1 MPRKLAN
8 ALTPLEVK
16 NAKAGRHSDGGGLQL
31 LVKPSGARSWVFRYT
46 TNGKSHDL
54 GIGPASGPDAISLA
68 DARDEAAALRLK
80 IKRGID
86 PLDERRQI
94 EAEAVAAQKAKDL
107 SQITFKQFAETYIDQ
122 HEHVWKNPKHRQQ
135 WRNTLT
141 TYAYPVIGHLS
152 IAEIDTAHM
161 LAILEPIWKPIAETA
176 KRLRG
181 RLETILDSAKAQGLR
196 QGENPAAW
204 RGHLEYI
211 LPRQPKQ
218 SKKHQP
224 SLPYKDIPKFIK
236 ELRTRDAISALALEF
251 TILTAARTTEVLQAV
266 WEEFD
271 VESAIWHL
279 PADRMKAQRAHRVPL
294 TARTIEILTSLQQAN
309 SKYVFPS
316 PRGEHLSQMAMLML
330 VRRMHDEDLKVGGL
344 GYFDPKQKCAATVHG
359 FRATF
364 RDWADEQT
372 NHSDKF
378 IEMALAH
385 TIKNQSEAA
394 YRRGDLLEKRR
405 KMMDDW
411 TAYCLSA
418 LL

>member
-16 NAKAGRHSDGGGLQL
+16 NAKAGRHTDGGGLQL

-54 GIGPASGPDAISLA
+54 GIGPASGRDAISLA

-135 WRNTLT
+135 WRNTLK
-141 TYAYPVIGHLS
+141 TYAYPVAGHLS
-152 IAEIDTAHM
+152 IAEIDTTHIQ
-161 LAILEPIWKPIAETA
+161 AILEPIWKSIPETA
-176 KRLRG
+176 KRLKG
-181 RLETILDSAKAQGLR
+181 RLEAILDSAKVQGLR

-204 RGHLEYI
+204 RNHLAHI
-211 LPRQPKQ
+211 LPPRPKH
-218 SKKHQP
+218 SKKHHP
-224 SLPYKDIPKFIK
+224 SLSYKDIPRFIK
-236 ELRTRDAISALALEF
+236 ELQSREAVSALALEF
-251 TILTAARTTEVLQAV
+251 AILTAARTTEVLQAV
-266 WEEFD
+266 WDEID
-271 VESAIWHL
+271 LDDLVWHL
-279 PADRMKAQRAHRVPL
+279 PADRMKAHRAHRVPL
-294 TARTIEILTSLQQAN
+294 TPRSIEILKTLKQAN

-316 PRGEHLSQMAMLML
+316 HRGEHLSQMAMLML
-330 VRRMHDEDLKVGGL
+330 VRRMHDDDLDAGRSGF
-344 GYFDPKQKCAATVHG
+344 FDPKLKCPATVHG

-372 NHSDKF
+372 NYPNELK
-378 IEMALAH
+378 EMALAH

-405 KMMDDW
+405 RLMHNW
-411 TAYCLSA
+411 AEHCLSA
-418 LL
+418 L